1 MRLVDMLKKG
11 YMEAVV
17 STGDAFLEGWSSEK
31 EMLDSLN
38 QKELKEWMVDMDF
51 EGNYFEEVDKD
62 VLDRFVDD
70 ILDYCKKEI

>member
-1 MRLVDMLKKG
+1 MRLVDILKKG

-17 STGDAFLEGWSSEK
+17 STGDAYLQGWPSEK

-38 QKELKEWMVDMDF
+38 KKELKEWMVDMDF
-51 EGNYFEEVDKD
+51 DGDYLEGVDKD

>member
-1 MRLVDMLKKG
+1 MRLVDILKKG

-17 STGDAFLEGWSSEK
+17 STGDAFLEGWPSEK
-31 EMLDSLN
+31 DLLDSLN
-38 QKELKEWMVDMDF
+38 EKELKEWMTDMDF
-51 EGNYFEEVDKD
+51 DGDYLEGVDKD

>member
-1 MRLVDMLKKG
+1 MRLVDSLKKG

-17 STGDAFLEGWSSEK
+17 STGDAFLEGWPSEK
-31 EMLDSLN
+31 EMLESLN
-38 QKELKEWMVDMDF
+38 EKELKEWIVDMDF
-51 EGNYFEEVDKD
+51 DGGYLEGVDKD